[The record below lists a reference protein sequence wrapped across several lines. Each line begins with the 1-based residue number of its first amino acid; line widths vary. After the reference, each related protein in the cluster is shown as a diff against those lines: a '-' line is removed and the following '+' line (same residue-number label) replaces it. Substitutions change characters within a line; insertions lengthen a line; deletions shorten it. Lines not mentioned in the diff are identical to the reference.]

1 MLHAVVDVD
10 LTVVAVVTTVILEVV
25 IVLEVTMDFQ
35 GDIVNPQRKEMFQG
49 VVVMVV
55 AVALVVPSVVVD
67 VVDPAMKV
75 VMVNVLEGHMSVVA
89 ELAEGQSLSVFAY
102 IAIEMAASIS

>member
-1 MLHAVVDVD
+1 MPHAVVDVD

-49 VVVMVV
+49 VVVMV
-55 AVALVVPSVVVD
+55 ALVVPSVVVD

-75 VMVNVLEGHMSVVA
+75 VMVNVLEGHMSVVV